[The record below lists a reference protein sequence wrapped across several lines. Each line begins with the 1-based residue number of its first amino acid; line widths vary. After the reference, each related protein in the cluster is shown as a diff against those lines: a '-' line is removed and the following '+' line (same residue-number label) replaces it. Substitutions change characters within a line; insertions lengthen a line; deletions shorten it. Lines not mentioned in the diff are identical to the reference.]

1 MEQSCGE
8 GGDMDQMAVS
18 EAGCPVCSGQKVAFL
33 WSRDVS
39 KDGRW
44 VINEAVSKQK
54 NDPNLKLCRC
64 EK

>member
-1 MEQSCGE
+1 
-8 GGDMDQMAVS
+8 MDQLAVS

-39 KDGRW
+39 QDGRW

-54 NDPNLKLCRC
+54 NDERMKLCRC